1 MSSLNNAIEHNVV
14 AVDWL
19 RYTILALPRHLLR
32 PSYHW
37 NGFAGTAENLVVV
50 LGVTGV
56 SPLVITNPTRIV
68 SGSPITWTW
77 TVDVNDPPL
86 FSIVLENSAEA
97 QAYSGDSDRTVV
109 ADIVDATRLRF
120 TVSGVQRKTGSV
132 FGRLLI
138 CSERVEFPLPRP
150 HVAFFVNSS
159 DSSHIFAT
167 RSVDVGEESGSA
179 APSLSGAPV
188 ESQSSAT
195 LASSSTTPQPSR
207 APSVSSLSSSMTSLP
222 SPSSQMQMHFATHG
236 RGWKLP
242 KSTIVAITFGAVTLC
257 LLTVGI
263 TFFLYS
269 RVQRRRR
276 DRDRDQDKLR
286 LDVEASGGNLEAFEV
301 EDKTEGPGMVTDD
314 SAGSEPNRHEQEQV
328 VDQLRAMQRQME
340 DLQAAVG
347 LGTEQNEVLKE
358 RIRVLEAEL
367 EAYSHEHGHANEG
380 GSQRPPSYV
389 SE

>member
-1 MSSLNNAIEHNVV
+1 MCSLNNAIERNGGWNP
-14 AVDWL
+14 WL
-19 RYTILALPRHLLR
+19 RQELHEIGR
-32 PSYHW
+32 PSLLVIGNDH
-37 NGFAGTAENLVVV
+37 NGVHPEVVLLVV

-77 TVDVNDPPL
+77 TVDVNDPP
-86 FSIVLENSAEA
+86 SV
-97 QAYSGDSDRTVV
+97 AYLGDSDRTVV

-120 TVSGVQRKTGSV
+120 TVSGVQRKTG
-132 FGRLLI
+132 
-138 CSERVEFPLPRP
+138 P

-195 LASSSTTPQPSR
+195 LASSSTTPQPSG
-207 APSVSSLSSSMTSLP
+207 APSVSSPSSSTTSLP

-314 SAGSEPNRHEQEQV
+314 SAGSEPNRQEQEQV

-340 DLQAAVG
+340 DLQGAVG
-347 LGTEQNEVLKE
+347 FGTEQNEVLKE